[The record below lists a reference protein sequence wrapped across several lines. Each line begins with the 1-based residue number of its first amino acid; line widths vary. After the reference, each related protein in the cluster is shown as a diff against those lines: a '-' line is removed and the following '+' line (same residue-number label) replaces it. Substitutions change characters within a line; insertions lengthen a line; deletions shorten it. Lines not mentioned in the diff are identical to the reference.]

1 MSSDLF
7 DFLVLLFYCEIFVYM
22 EYIGYTEDI
31 QDIEYTV
38 HEEVLK
44 CGESGGESPRRADR
58 NSVG

>member
-1 MSSDLF
+1 
-7 DFLVLLFYCEIFVYM
+7 M